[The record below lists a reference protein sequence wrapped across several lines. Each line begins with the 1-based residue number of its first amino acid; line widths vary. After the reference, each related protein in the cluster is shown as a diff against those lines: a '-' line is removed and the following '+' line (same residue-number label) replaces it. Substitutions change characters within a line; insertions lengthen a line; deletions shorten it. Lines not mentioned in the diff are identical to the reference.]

1 MRLVPPS
8 TKIYNLFSLLEL
20 EDALLVEGNVS
31 FLRAT
36 VSFLT
41 LVLSFINGCIV
52 CAINKWVE
60 STRAWDCPWV
70 WVWDWDWDWDWVWVW
85 DWV

>member
-1 MRLVPPS
+1 MRFVPPS

-20 EDALLVEGNVS
+20 ADALLVEGNES

-41 LVLSFINGCIV
+41 LVLSFIIGCVV

-60 STRAWDCPWV
+60 SIRGCDCPWDRVWV
-70 WVWDWDWDWDWVWVW
+70 WVWV
-85 DWV
+85 